1 MIVAHALRAE
11 LLIRKLALALKF
23 DNFRPFIRASL

>member
-11 LLIRKLALALKF
+11 LLIRRLALALKF
-23 DNFRPFIRASL
+23 DNSDPSFLHL